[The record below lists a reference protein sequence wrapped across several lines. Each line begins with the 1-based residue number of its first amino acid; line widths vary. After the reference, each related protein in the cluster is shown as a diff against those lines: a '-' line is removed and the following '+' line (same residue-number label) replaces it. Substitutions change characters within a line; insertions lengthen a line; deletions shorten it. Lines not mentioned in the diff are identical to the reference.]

1 MESRVEKRYNSVY
14 SDITAITEN
23 YLSEIQNRGQALLAR
38 LDSIHKVKMTTLA
51 QQKRELASTTICLA
65 QVCSINFYTIIIH
78 FKAVISVA
86 RGVKRYFML
95 EFFSFYGKYKLTW

>member
-23 YLSEIQNRGQALLAR
+23 YLSEIQNRGQTLLAR

-65 QVCSINFYTIIIH
+65 QVCSINLYKKIIH
-78 FKAVISVA
+78 VEAVI
-86 RGVKRYFML
+86 
-95 EFFSFYGKYKLTW
+95 KYCKE